1 MRFKHDNGSLFQPRP
16 AAKVIFTYKVERA
29 ATLSRLHT
37 GNPKLWTRILASQRN
52 SSFPIIC
59 FSSFFHTSS
68 TLSMIFYPQHIN
80 YCHVTCCYFM
90 KIWSQ
95 FTDCPSPVDA
105 ENLSRKVGSGNYEIQ
120 KQSLVE
126 QREAA
131 SLLDLSEEGIHHTYP
146 YDTVY

>member
-1 MRFKHDNGSLFQPRP
+1 
-16 AAKVIFTYKVERA
+16 
-29 ATLSRLHT
+29 
-37 GNPKLWTRILASQRN
+37 
-52 SSFPIIC
+52 
-59 FSSFFHTSS
+59 
-68 TLSMIFYPQHIN
+68 
-80 YCHVTCCYFM
+80 M

-146 YDTVY
+146 YDTVYWVYYIVHMCRECVGVSVISYNDINL